1 MAGFVGRVHRGPRR
15 DQLLDHGGVAFR
27 SRKMQRRLASGAED
41 ATRKAGQLQLPS
53 RNKAIV
59 MGCSPGGT
67 NELRPEEICLYKN
80 GPELI
85 APGPGLLK

>member
-1 MAGFVGRVHRGPRR
+1 MLSRHNENDKLKKGRKKSNFILLSQKPSILKSVTKWYFFRR
-15 DQLLDHGGVAFR
+15 DV
-27 SRKMQRRLASGAED
+27 SRGWS
-41 ATRKAGQLQLPS
+41 TS
-53 RNKAIV
+53 